1 MGTALQ
7 LTDLRRAFDD
17 GVVAIDGVEL
27 TVEEGQFVALLGP
40 SGCGK
45 STLLRLVAGLDAPS
59 GGRVELVGDP
69 QLAYVFQDPHL
80 LPWRTVLRNV
90 ALPLELRGVAKSE
103 AAAKAQEALTG
114 VDLAEWGAHYPAQL
128 SGGMRMRVSLAR
140 ALVTEPR
147 VLLLDEPFGAL
158 DELTRL
164 RLDERL
170 RALWRERG
178 LTVLFVTHSISEA
191 VLLAERALVFSPR
204 PARIAL
210 DLEIELPA
218 DRGRA
223 VRTSQPFAALAE
235 RLAQALEE
243 VSG

>member
-17 GVVAIDGVEL
+17 GVVAVDGVEL

-45 STLLRLVAGLDAPS
+45 STLLRLIAGLDAPS

-90 ALPLELRGVAKSE
+90 ALPLELRGVAKPE
-103 AAAKAQEALTG
+103 AAAKAQEALSG
-114 VDLAEWGAHYPAQL
+114 VDLAEWGEHYPAQL

-147 VLLLDEPFGAL
+147 LLLLDEPFGAL

-191 VLLAERALVFSPR
+191 VLLSERALVFSPR
-204 PARIAL
+204 PARVAL
-210 DLEIELPA
+210 DVEIELPP

-223 VRTSQPFAALAE
+223 VRTSQPFAALTE

-243 VSG
+243 ASA